1 MGTSEIIRDK
11 QRKHFLQWIVKASYI
26 CYWLTFQPNM
36 WPSLLISYLQSH
48 NNCTNFC
55 MKRSVYMYSQQ
66 RHGQPKK
73 DPLTRQTHKRCTRI
87 PLATPSKGGAKGCQK
102 SWGLCWFYLN
112 YFGFND
118 PFIINCFLYK
128 VMKFLKFKCYLFLV
142 HCLLFFFIKKIRIY
156 HLCVTIDSLIF
167 LLFVNFFI
175 KLR

>member
-1 MGTSEIIRDK
+1 
-11 QRKHFLQWIVKASYI
+11 
-26 CYWLTFQPNM
+26 M
-36 WPSLLISYLQSH
+36 WPSLLISYLQITIAQISAWKEVCICIP
-48 NNCTNFC
+48 N
-55 MKRSVYMYSQQ
+55 
-66 RHGQPKK
+66 K
-73 DPLTRQTHKRCTRI
+73 DTDNPRKIHWQDRPTRRCARI

-118 PFIINCFLYK
+118 PFIFNCFLYK

-142 HCLLFFFIKKIRIY
+142 PYLLFFFTKKIKIY

-167 LLFVNFFI
+167 LLCVNFFI